1 MKIAAVL
8 SRRGRQFD
16 CVPDT
21 ASLSDAIVMMNDKG
35 IGSVGVMTRG
45 NSLPAGIVSQA
56 ELIEALARH
65 GGDALSMPVLLFM
78 KRPVPFC
85 RCEDQVGK
93 VLHRMTLAR
102 SRHNVV
108 LTKNEALAGLV
119 SLGDLVAAQLEESR
133 MEAGVL
139 RDLARSHLLATPPA

>member
-1 MKIAAVL
+1 MNIADVL
-8 SRRGRQFD
+8 SRKGRQFD

-21 ASLSDAIVMMNDKG
+21 ATLSDAIATMKDKG
-35 IGSVGVMTRG
+35 IGSVGVMTHG
-45 NSLPAGIVSQA
+45 NSLPTGIVSQA

-78 KRPVPFC
+78 QRPVPSG

-108 LTKNEALAGLV
+108 LTKDEALAGLV

-133 MEAGVL
+133 MEVGVL
-139 RDLARSHLLATPPA
+139 RDMARSHLLAAPAA